1 MNPSDLTIEAH
12 YRQTAAIVDSCK
24 RALETAEEQ
33 GSLRDWLQAVDT
45 SAKIQDFAG
54 RELVRYRVRKTL
66 CEAAGVLSGEFDG
79 QENVTLGSW
88 ADGISPDD
96 IAERAQE
103 ILDANEGLF

>member
-1 MNPSDLTIEAH
+1 MKMTDLTIEAH

-24 RALETAEEQ
+24 RALSTAEEQ
-33 GSLRDWLQAVDT
+33 GSLRDWLQAVDV

-79 QENVTLGSW
+79 QENVQLGSW
-88 ADGISPDD
+88 ADGVSPDD

-103 ILDANEGLF
+103 MLDANAGLY

>member
-12 YRQTAAIVDSCK
+12 YRQTAAIVNSCK
-24 RALETAEEQ
+24 RALATAEEQ
-33 GSLRDWLQAVDT
+33 GSLRDWLQAVDV

-79 QENVTLGSW
+79 QENVKLASW
-88 ADGISPDD
+88 ADGVSSED
-96 IAERAQE
+96 IAARAQE
-103 ILDANEGLF
+103 VLDANAGLY